1 MDLLLTSLKEIF
13 GSQPSSSFQGF
24 TTPPDAIKHPL
35 VEAAFRG
42 QTERVRELLADGADI
57 TVRDWR
63 EYNALHWAA
72 MGGSAE
78 IVQLLLDHG
87 ADIHATTGKSDRDG
101 LTALSMAAA
110 SDEKEVV
117 RILVAA
123 GAIIGPGG
131 LSPYGMDE
139 YVKMLEQII
148 RYVSNRS

>member
-1 MDLLLTSLKEIF
+1 
-13 GSQPSSSFQGF
+13 
-24 TTPPDAIKHPL
+24 
-35 VEAAFRG
+35 
-42 QTERVRELLADGADI
+42 
-57 TVRDWR
+57 
-63 EYNALHWAA
+63 

-87 ADIHATTGKSDRDG
+87 ADIHAKTGKNDRDG
-101 LTALSMAAA
+101 STALLLAAA

-123 GAIIGPGG
+123 GAIIGPGD
-131 LSPYGMDE
+131 LSPYGTDE